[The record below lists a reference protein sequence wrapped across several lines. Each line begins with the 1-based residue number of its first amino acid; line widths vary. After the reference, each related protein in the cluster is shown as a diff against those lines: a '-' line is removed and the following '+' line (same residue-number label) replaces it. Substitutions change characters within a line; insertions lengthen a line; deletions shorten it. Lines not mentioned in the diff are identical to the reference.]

1 MIRLRQSRSA
11 ISSRLR
17 NLQYAHATQAKNKA
31 KARTQTTTIATII
44 SLPPKQRS
52 NYDYKQQQRT
62 MSRINGSGGSANAA
76 YDEFAVAF
84 GPPPAPPQPDAEEI
98 PEGFARDASGR
109 IVDISRLR

>member
-1 MIRLRQSRSA
+1 
-11 ISSRLR
+11 
-17 NLQYAHATQAKNKA
+17 
-31 KARTQTTTIATII
+31 
-44 SLPPKQRS
+44 
-52 NYDYKQQQRT
+52 

-109 IVDISRLR
+109 IVDISRLRARIL